1 MPAFARHIGIDYS
14 GAETP
19 SASLKGPRYLPG
31 CGRCTSRRNAAT
43 VTARILDRRGIAEW
57 LAGNLAENGDMV
69 MTRAIKRKAPFGA
82 FVFYQCISDG

>member
-19 SASLKGPRYLPG
+19 SASLKGPRIYLAVGGAP
-31 CGRCTSRRNAAT
+31 RVEMLPP

-57 LAGNLAENGDMV
+57 LVGNLPENGDMV

-82 FVFYQCISDG
+82 FAFYHFISDD